1 MNNSKRNIHNS
12 GALGMLVRSGQIKK
26 IDNDNEVN
34 PTPNESNQEQS
45 RGGGSFFRTQSGIEF
60 SEQELIY
67 VDPKECESWKYA
79 NRLEDEMGKIEELME
94 SIRKN
99 KQLQPALVRPHPN
112 PHDGM
117 KYEIIFGRRR
127 HVACLKLGINFLVIR
142 KNISDIHEAVISQD
156 AENKLR
162 KDVSNYSNALLYKRL
177 LTDKVFK
184 SEKELANELGLTYST
199 FNDLMAYSKIPIDII
214 ALIPNIHDL
223 SNNMALKIVSLL
235 NKSLNIHEYLLKIA
249 PQIGSTISSPVK
261 LDKAIE
267 NLKNSKSPAQ
277 SKTTKAKIFK
287 NTSGDKLFTVKVD
300 HRGATCFVLD
310 KNVSSTINLEHLCSQ
325 IKTFLEPA

>member
-34 PTPNESNQEQS
+34 PTPSEPNQEQS
-45 RGGGSFFRTQSGIEF
+45 RGGSFFRTQSGIEF

-79 NRLEDEMGKIEELME
+79 NRLEDEMGKIDELMD

-99 KQLQPALVRPHPN
+99 KQLQPALVRLHPN
-112 PHDGM
+112 PHDGI

-142 KNISDIHEAVISQD
+142 KNISDIHEAVVSQD

-177 LTDKVFK
+177 LLDKVFK

-199 FNDLMAYSKIPIDII
+199 FNDLMAYSKIPADIA

-223 SNNMALKIVSLL
+223 SNSMALKIVSLL
-235 NKSLNIHEYLLKIA
+235 NKSANTHEQLLKIA
-249 PQIGSTISSPVK
+249 PQIGTTISSPVK
-261 LDKAIE
+261 LDKTIE
-267 NLKNSKSPAQ
+267 NLKNYKNSAQ
-277 SKTTKAKIFK
+277 AKVSKAKIFK
-287 NTSGDKLFTVKVD
+287 NSSGDKLFTIKVD
-300 HRGATCFVLD
+300 HRGSTCFVLD
-310 KNVSSTINLEHLCSQ
+310 KNISSTINLEHLCSQ
-325 IKTFLEPA
+325 IKSFLEPA